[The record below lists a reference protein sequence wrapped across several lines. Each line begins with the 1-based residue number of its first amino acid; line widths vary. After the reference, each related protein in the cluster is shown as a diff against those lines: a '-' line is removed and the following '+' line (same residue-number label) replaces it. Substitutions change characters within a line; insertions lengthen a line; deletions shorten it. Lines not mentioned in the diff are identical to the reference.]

1 MPEAA
6 LSGGPGQWRGL
17 GWGLIS
23 HPITPLTQD
32 ATAVGWRSQRRARS
46 QVRRD
51 RDRRLNRARCARSAS
66 AYRASTRWLISSKYG
81 QLPGGCGAQLMR
93 SLLVSNTIKQ
103 FTLVF
108 LGVQPVN

>member
-1 MPEAA
+1 MPEAV

-32 ATAVGWRSQRRARS
+32 ATAIGRPSQRRARS
-46 QVRRD
+46 RARRD
-51 RDRRLNRARCARSAS
+51 RDRRLSRARCARSAS
-66 AYRASTRWLISSKYG
+66 AYRASTRWLTSSKYG
-81 QLPGGCGAQLMR
+81 QLPGGCGAQLML
-93 SLLVSNTIKQ
+93 SLLIFNTTKES
-103 FTLVF
+103 TLVF